1 MKKRKKK
8 DIVVEENNTVEEE
21 LKEEVKEEKPKK
33 EKKHKEKKE
42 KKVKEVKKH
51 NIILFLFWFLIILFL
66 EASFKLIMGI
76 SFTLNSIINITLY
89 SLMVSCILSFLSSV
103 FPVKANRVII
113 PILLFILGLLFNVEL
128 VFHKIFKTYFSLTNL
143 GLGDQAASF
152 IKDALIGIFT
162 NIHFILI
169 LLAPFIIYLF
179 VKKRFE
185 FKRISIKSA
194 IAYILILA
202 SSIGLF
208 YLHMDMTKKDT
219 NSTYYLYNKVNE
231 MALSIDNLGV
241 LNAYGLDFYR
251 LIFGFEQEL
260 EVEKHP
266 ESLIDNTDLN
276 IEIVYDPNKLDLN
289 FDKATN
295 NSEIQ
300 KINSYVSSDKG
311 TLQNE
316 YTGKFKDYNLI
327 YITAESFSDIAVDEE
342 ITPTLYKLTH
352 SGFILNNFYNP
363 YVLSTIGGEFQSL
376 TGLYPD
382 NTILTTWR
390 SGNNYFPYGLATVF
404 KGQNYNTY
412 AYHNNSYVFQDRHK
426 YLQSQGFDNFLAC
439 YNGLEKRMNCK
450 LWPQSDEE
458 MMKVTLDDYINSDKP
473 FLAYYMTVSGHFQY
487 NFKGDN
493 SMCKRHQS
501 EVANWK
507 GDTSAKAYMATQIE
521 LDRALKVLIDAL
533 EEKGKLDKTVFVLMG
548 DHYPYALS
556 VSSINSIA
564 SYEKDGTVEVNHSNL
579 ILWNSAMEDVTIDKV
594 AMSADVLPT
603 VLNLFGI
610 EYDSRLLTGRDILSD
625 TEGLAVLK
633 NRSWVTNKGT
643 YFAANGSFVAKDGV
657 TVEDGYVDN
666 INSIVSNRL
675 NISRLI
681 VKNDY
686 YSYLLR

>member
-8 DIVVEENNTVEEE
+8 EITVEENNTVEEI
-21 LKEEVKEEKPKK
+21 KEEKK
-33 EKKHKEKKE
+33 EI
-42 KKVKEVKKH
+42 KKH

-89 SLMVSCILSFLSSV
+89 SLIVSSILSFLSSV

-152 IKDALIGIFT
+152 IKDALIGIVT
-162 NIHFILI
+162 NIIFILV
-169 LLAPFIIYLF
+169 LLAPFIIYLII
-179 VKKRFE
+179 KKRLE

-194 IAYILILA
+194 IIYVLILA

-219 NSTYYLYNKVNE
+219 NSTYHLYYEINE
-231 MALSIDNLGV
+231 MALNIENLGV
-241 LNAYGLDFYR
+241 LNAYKLDFIR
-251 LIFGFEQEL
+251 LIFGFEQDIV
-260 EVEKHP
+260 VEKHP
-266 ESLIDNTDLN
+266 ESLLDNN
-276 IEIVYDPNKLDLN
+276 PFEIEIVYEPNKTDIN
-289 FDKATN
+289 FDKPTS
-295 NSEIQ
+295 NSEIE
-300 KINSYVSSDKG
+300 KINSYVSNDKG

-327 YITAESFSDIAVDEE
+327 YITAESFSDIAVDENL
-342 ITPTLYKLTH
+342 TPTLYKLTH
-352 SGFILNNFYNP
+352 NGFVLNNFYNP

-390 SGNNYFPYGLATVF
+390 AGSNYFPYGLAKVF
-404 KGQNYNTY
+404 KEHNYNTY

-426 YLQSQGFDNFLAC
+426 YLESQGFDNFLAC
-439 YNGLEKRMNCK
+439 YNGLEKRMNCR

-458 MMKVTLDDYINSDKP
+458 MMKVTLDDYIDSDKP

-501 EVANWK
+501 EVKDWK

-521 LDRALKVLIDAL
+521 LENALKYLIEKL

-556 VSSINSIA
+556 LSSINSIA

-579 ILWNSAMEDVTIDKV
+579 ILWNSAMENVEVDKV

-625 TEGLAVLK
+625 SEGIAILK

-643 YFAANGSFVAKDGV
+643 YFASNGSFVPKEGV

-666 INSIVSNRL
+666 INNIVSNRL